1 MPDVIDVRLHFKIG
15 VAARHVLGSTYEWV
29 DPLDGQ
35 HLAYVVAQNVVYEPT
50 IEAQLA
56 RSKKQ

>member
-1 MPDVIDVRLHFKIG
+1 MSELDRLHFGIG
-15 VAARHVLGSTYEWV
+15 VAARHVFGSTYEWV

-35 HLAYVVAQNVVYEPT
+35 HLAYVVARPIVYEPT

-56 RSKKQ
+56 RSKRQ

>member
-1 MPDVIDVRLHFKIG
+1 MPDDVRLHFKIG

-35 HLAYVVAQNVVYEPT
+35 HLAYVVALEIPYEPT
-50 IEAQLA
+50 LEAQLA
-56 RSKKQ
+56 RSKRQ